1 MSTDRQKTVSLRS
14 LRKHVQAHDLRL
26 LHAEQWQEKAA
37 RAIGATQAQGEWD
50 AIQREAGDAALDAR
64 LRVHRADLDKL
75 SRDVFNNQMANYAN
89 TYGLDVRVRAFESLT
104 FLGRLRWLFTGKV

>member
-1 MSTDRQKTVSLRS
+1 MSTLADRHKTPSLRN

-26 LHAEQWQEKAA
+26 AHAEQWQDKAA
-37 RAIGATQAQGEWD
+37 QAIRAVQAQGEWD

-64 LRVHRADLDKL
+64 LRVHRCDLDAAL
-75 SRDVFNNQMANYAN
+75 REVARID
-89 TYGLDVRVRAFESLT
+89 GLWVRVIMLETIGQSG